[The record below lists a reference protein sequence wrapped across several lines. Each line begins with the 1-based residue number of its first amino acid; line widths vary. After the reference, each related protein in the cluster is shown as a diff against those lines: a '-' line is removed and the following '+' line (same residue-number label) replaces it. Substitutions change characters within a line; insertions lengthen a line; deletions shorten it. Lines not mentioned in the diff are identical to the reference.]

1 MQQAC
6 KMPCEIHCIEAWM
19 HQGCQTPS
27 QGHCSEARMQ
37 QELVSVLDRGWL
49 VLTCFGQLLGLVLM
63 STWAYMGEFSVV
75 TSLKVTSR
83 IPEHLCHSIHRMQTL
98 KST

>member
-6 KMPCEIHCIEAWM
+6 QMPCEIHC
-19 HQGCQTPS
+19 
-27 QGHCSEARMQ
+27 SEAQMQ

-63 STWAYMGEFSVV
+63 NTWAYTGEFSVV